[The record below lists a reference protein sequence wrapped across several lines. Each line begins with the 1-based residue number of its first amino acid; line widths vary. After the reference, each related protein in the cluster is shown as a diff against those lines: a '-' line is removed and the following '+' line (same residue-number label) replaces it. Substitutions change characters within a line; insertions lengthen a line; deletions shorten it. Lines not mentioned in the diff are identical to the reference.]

1 MMQGAEELE
10 APLDL
15 IEWNDG
21 GIVVKE
27 DPTRRIAAVD
37 LVGRMDGEHAL
48 RKTGEFTSDTS
59 HGAFGATFSAA
70 VIDVAVDSATGKIR
84 LLNSAAVIDAGR
96 AINPAKVIG
105 QIYGGELQGLGFGLT
120 EDMPTTEGR
129 NLAPTLMQY
138 LIPTSMDAPERSA
151 AGFVEQPS
159 SHGPYGAK
167 GVAAHAVKDAAP
179 ALAAA
184 IHDAVGVWITD
195 LPATPEKVW
204 SEIEKRRAESPETGR
219 G

>member
-120 EDMPTTEGR
+120 EDMPTMEGR
-129 NLAPTLMQY
+129 SLAPTLMQY
-138 LIPTSMDAPERSA
+138 LHSDK
-151 AGFVEQPS
+151 
-159 SHGPYGAK
+159 HGPAGAERRRLRRTAK
-167 GVAAHAVKDAAP
+167 QP
-179 ALAAA
+179 RSLR
-184 IHDAVGVWITD
+184 
-195 LPATPEKVW
+195 
-204 SEIEKRRAESPETGR
+204 SEGGRRAR